1 MKNSL
6 MITLLLGLT
15 TQILPAQIGGW
26 NPKAQEK
33 ARRTIET
40 FKEKNPDLNAFFDEA
55 YAYVVFPSIGKGAVG
70 VGGAHGAGTAFEQE
84 QPVGRAK
91 MTQVTIGFQLGG
103 QSYSEVIFFETERD
117 FRRFK
122 ESKFEFA
129 AQASAVA
136 VDVGASADVAYQD
149 GVAVFTMTKGGLM
162 YEASLGG
169 QKFKFK
175 PFASK

>member
-1 MKNSL
+1 MKNNL
-6 MITLLLGLT
+6 ILAIALLFV
-15 TQILPAQIGGW
+15 TQALAAQIGGW
-26 NPKAQEK
+26 NPKAEEK
-33 ARRTIET
+33 AQKTIAA
-40 FKEKNPDLNAFFDEA
+40 FKEKNSDLEAFFAEA
-55 YAYVVFPSIGKGAVG
+55 YAYVVFPSIGKGGIG
-70 VGGAHGAGTAFEQE
+70 VGGAHGAGVAYEHHE
-84 QPVGRAK
+84 AVGRAK
-91 MTQVTIGFQLGG
+91 MTQVTIGFQFGG
-103 QSYSEVIFFETERD
+103 QSYSEVIFFETEKD

-175 PFASK
+175 PIK

>member
-1 MKNSL
+1 MKNV
-6 MITLLLGLT
+6 LLIALAVLLA
-15 TQILPAQIGGW
+15 TQLASAQIGGW
-26 NPKAQEK
+26 NPKAEEK
-33 ARRTIET
+33 AQATISA
-40 FKEKNPDLNAFFDEA
+40 FKEKNSNLQTFFEEA

-70 VGGAHGAGTAFEQE
+70 IGGAHGAGVAYEGHE
-84 QPVGRAK
+84 AVGRAK
-91 MTQVTIGFQLGG
+91 MTQVTIGFQFGG
-103 QSYSEVIFFETERD
+103 QSYSEVIFFESQRD

-122 ESKFEFA
+122 ESKLELA

-136 VDVGASADVAYQD
+136 VDLGASADVAYQD

-175 PFASK
+175 PFKK